1 MSFSSSNDTMPP
13 HLVDMHTR
21 DTTTIPVIKETKE
34 EEIDVGNYVGKC
46 KWFSERAGYGF
57 ITVESGDRKGAE
69 IFVHH
74 TEINPQN
81 RTRGSMSNIFCGE
94 YVTFDIIQ
102 SVKDVQAVNVRGI
115 KGGPLL
121 YESNPSLRHLHS
133 KPIQFPHNS
142 SAAAPQ
148 HVGNTIG
155 ICKWFNN
162 KLGYGFITV
171 LDGEHANKDIFV
183 HHSGIKPMFSMYK
196 ALLCGEYVQFDIV
209 QGTQDIQAVNV
220 TGMGGGTLIC
230 DQLTFELRGMMLSQL
245 ILTDTWSLS
254 CSEK

>member
-1 MSFSSSNDTMPP
+1 MSYSSSNDNVLPRTIEMGK
-13 HLVDMHTR
+13 
-21 DTTTIPVIKETKE
+21 DTHSVLATIPVIKETKE
-34 EEIDVGNYVGKC
+34 ESDVGKYVGKC

-69 IFVHH
+69 VFVHH
-74 TEINPQN
+74 TGINPQN
-81 RTRGSMSNIFCGE
+81 RTRGSMSNLFSGE
-94 YVTFDIIQ
+94 YVTFDIIH

-121 YESNPSLRHLHS
+121 YESNPSLRHLHN
-133 KPIQFPHNS
+133 KPPQFPQNTFATS
-142 SAAAPQ
+142 PAPQ
-148 HVGNTIG
+148 HIGNTIG

-171 LDGEHANKDIFV
+171 LDGEHTNKDIFV

-209 QGTQDIQAVNV
+209 RGKQDIQAVNV
-220 TGMGGGTLIC
+220 TGVSGGTLIC
-230 DQLTFELRGMMLSQL
+230 DQNHIPRTTQK
-245 ILTDTWSLS
+245 TN
-254 CSEK
+254 